1 MFVNR
6 RDVQIQWG
14 DCDPANIVYYPRYF
28 AMFDDS
34 TSVLFEAA
42 GFSKQDLVHKYGL
55 VGIPM
60 VDTRSKFYIP
70 STHGDWITI
79 ETKIESIKRS
89 SFEVKHNVYK
99 GDALAIEAFE
109 TRVLVGRDAALGIPE
124 RNALEFVPK
133 EIGGVPL
140 KVIVLDDGGD
150 PTTAT
155 TNARRFVTESK
166 ADIIMG
172 SALTPPTIAVS
183 NVANEAGIPHFG
195 LAPFPITPER
205 MKWSVAMPQPIPIVG
220 KVLYDHM
227 KAHKV
232 KTVGYIG
239 YSDSYGDLW
248 FNDLKAQGVPMGM
261 TIVDEERFARPDT
274 SVTGQVLKL
283 VAANPDAIL
292 VGASGTAAA
301 LPQTELRER
310 GYQGLIYQ
318 THGAASMDFIRIA
331 GKAAEGVLMAS
342 GPVMDP
348 EDQPDG
354 ALTKKPGLALN
365 AAYEAKYGP
374 NSRSQFAGHSYD
386 AFELLKRIIPVAL
399 KTAKPGTP
407 EFREAIRQAL
417 LSEKD
422 LAASQGVYNFTEKD
436 RYGVDDR
443 ARILLTVKDGK
454 YMMVKEP

>member
-1 MFVNR
+1 MR
-6 RDVQIQWG
+6 
-14 DCDPANIVYYPRYF
+14 
-28 AMFDDS
+28 
-34 TSVLFEAA
+34 
-42 GFSKQDLVHKYGL
+42 
-55 VGIPM
+55 
-60 VDTRSKFYIP
+60 KFYLSAAVIAAAFALP
-70 STHGDWITI
+70 ALPAAAQTSEITI
-79 ETKIESIKRS
+79 GISIS
-89 SFEVKHNVYK
+89 TT
-99 GDALAIEAFE
+99 GPA
-109 TRVLVGRDAALGIPE
+109 AALGIPE

-150 PTTAT
+150 PTNAT

-172 SALTPPTIAVS
+172 SSTTPPTIAVS

-195 LAPFPITPER
+195 LSPFPITPER
-205 MKWSVAMPQPIPIVG
+205 AKWSVDMPQPVPIMG
-220 KVLYDHM
+220 KVLYEHM
-227 KAHKV
+227 KAHGI

-248 FNDLKAQGVPMGM
+248 FNDFKNQAIPMGM
-261 TIVDEERFARPDT
+261 TLVDEERFARPDT
-274 SVTGQVLKL
+274 SVAGQVLKL

-301 LPQTELRER
+301 LPQTALRER
-310 GYQGLIYQ
+310 GYKGLIYQ
-318 THGAASMDFIRIA
+318 THGAASMDFIRIGGA
-331 GKAAEGVLMAS
+331 AAEGVIMAS
-342 GPVMDP
+342 GPVMNP
-348 EDQPDG
+348 EGQPDS

-386 AFELLKRIIPVAL
+386 AFEVLKRVIPTAL

-407 EFREAIRQAL
+407 EFREAIRQAF
-417 LSEKD
+417 LSEREI
-422 LAASQGVYNFTEKD
+422 AASQGVYNWTEKD
-436 RYGVDDR
+436 RAGLDDR

-454 YMMVKEP
+454 YVPAM

>member
-1 MFVNR
+1 MKKAFL
-6 RDVQIQWG
+6 
-14 DCDPANIVYYPRYF
+14 
-28 AMFDDS
+28 S
-34 TSVLFEAA
+34 AA
-42 GFSKQDLVHKYGL
+42 AL
-55 VGIPM
+55 
-60 VDTRSKFYIP
+60 P
-70 STHGDWITI
+70 SAA
-79 ETKIESIKRS
+79 
-89 SFEVKHNVYK
+89 
-99 GDALAIEAFE
+99 ALALTLALPGLPARAENNEIVIGITVTTTGPA
-109 TRVLVGRDAALGIPE
+109 AALGIPE
-124 RNALEFVPK
+124 RNALDFVPK
-133 EIGGVPL
+133 EIAGVPL

-155 TNARRFVTESK
+155 TNTRRFVTESK

-172 SALTPPTIAVS
+172 SSTTPPSIAVS

-205 MKWSVAMPQPIPIVG
+205 AKWSVDMPQPVPIMG
-220 KVLYDHM
+220 KVLYEHM
-227 KAHKV
+227 KKHNV

-248 FNDLKAQGVPMGM
+248 FNDFKTQGVPMGM

-292 VGASGTAAA
+292 VGASGTAAG
-301 LPQTELRER
+301 LPQTELRDR
-310 GYQGLIYQ
+310 GYKGLIYQ

-331 GKAAEGVLMAS
+331 GKAAEGVIMAS
-342 GPVMDP
+342 GPVMSP
-348 EDQPDG
+348 ETQPDS

-386 AFELLKRIIPVAL
+386 AFEVLKRVIPTAL

-407 EFREAIRQAL
+407 EFREAIRQAFL
-417 LSEKD
+417 TEREIP
-422 LAASQGVYNFTEKD
+422 ASQGVYNFTEKD
-436 RYGVDDR
+436 RYGLDDR
-443 ARILLTVKDGK
+443 SRIILTVKDGK
-454 YMMVKEP
+454 YVPAQ

>member
-1 MFVNR
+1 MR
-6 RDVQIQWG
+6 K
-14 DCDPANIVYYPRYF
+14 AYL
-28 AMFDDS
+28 A
-34 TSVLFEAA
+34 AA
-42 GFSKQDLVHKYGL
+42 GVIAMLASAPALAQ
-55 VGIPM
+55 
-60 VDTRSKFYIP
+60 TSE
-70 STHGDWITI
+70 ITI
-79 ETKIESIKRS
+79 GITTTTT
-89 SFEVKHNVYK
+89 
-99 GDALAIEAFE
+99 GP
-109 TRVLVGRDAALGIPE
+109 GAALGIPE

-172 SALTPPTIAVS
+172 SAVTPPTIAVS
-183 NVANEAGIPHFG
+183 NVANEAGVPHFG
-195 LAPFPITPER
+195 LAPFPVTPER
-205 MKWSVAMPQPIPIVG
+205 MKWSVVMPQPVPIMG
-220 KVLYDHM
+220 KVLYEHM
-227 KAHKV
+227 KAHNI

-248 FNDLKAQGVPMGM
+248 FNDLKTQGVPMGV

-331 GKAAEGVLMAS
+331 GKAAEGVIMAS
-342 GPVMDP
+342 GPVMSP
-348 EDQPDG
+348 ETQPDS
-354 ALTKKPGLALN
+354 ALTKAPGLALDK
-365 AAYEAKYGP
+365 AYEAKYGP

-386 AFELLKRIIPVAL
+386 AFEILKRVIPVAL

-417 LSEKD
+417 LTEKD
-422 LAASQGVYNFTEKD
+422 MAASQGVYNFTEKD
-436 RYGVDDR
+436 RSGLDDR
-443 ARILLTVKDGK
+443 ARIILTVKDGK
-454 YMMVKEP
+454 YVPAQ

>member
-1 MFVNR
+1 MKRLFLSAAAITLVSLSGSP
-6 RDVQIQWG
+6 VIAQ
-14 DCDPANIVYYPRYF
+14 
-28 AMFDDS
+28 
-34 TSVLFEAA
+34 TS
-42 GFSKQDLVHKYGL
+42 D
-55 VGIPM
+55 
-60 VDTRSKFYIP
+60 
-70 STHGDWITI
+70 ITI
-79 ETKIESIKRS
+79 GITIITT
-89 SFEVKHNVYK
+89 
-99 GDALAIEAFE
+99 GP
-109 TRVLVGRDAALGIPE
+109 GAALGIPE

-133 EIGGVPL
+133 EIAGYPL

-150 PTTAT
+150 PTNAT

-172 SALTPPTIAVS
+172 SSSTPSTIAVA

-195 LAPFPITPER
+195 LAPFPVTPER
-205 MKWSVAMPQPIPIVG
+205 AKWSVDMPQSVAIMG
-220 KVLYDHM
+220 KVLYAHM
-227 KAHKV
+227 KAHNI

-248 FNDLKAQGVPMGM
+248 FNDFKNQGVPLGM
-261 TIVDEERFARPDT
+261 TLVDEERFARPDT

-310 GYQGLIYQ
+310 GYKGLIYQ

-331 GKAAEGVLMAS
+331 GKAAEGVIMAS
-342 GPVMDP
+342 GPVMSP
-348 EDQPDG
+348 ETQPDS

-365 AAYEAKYGP
+365 AAYEAKYGA

-386 AFELLKRIIPVAL
+386 AFEVLKRVIPTAL

-407 EFREAIRQAL
+407 EFREAIRQAF
-417 LSEKD
+417 LSEREI
-422 LAASQGVYNFTEKD
+422 AASQGVYNFTEKD
-436 RYGVDDR
+436 RYGLDDR
-443 ARILLTVKDGK
+443 SRIILTVKDGK
-454 YMMVKEP
+454 YVPAM

>member
-1 MFVNR
+1 MKKAFLSAASIVAALALTG
-6 RDVQIQWG
+6 V
-14 DCDPANIVYYPRYF
+14 PAMAQSNEIVI
-28 AMFDDS
+28 
-34 TSVLFEAA
+34 
-42 GFSKQDLVHKYGL
+42 G
-55 VGIPM
+55 
-60 VDTRSKFYIP
+60 
-70 STHGDWITI
+70 ITI
-79 ETKIESIKRS
+79 VTT
-89 SFEVKHNVYK
+89 
-99 GDALAIEAFE
+99 GPA
-109 TRVLVGRDAALGIPE
+109 AALGIPE

-133 EIGGVPL
+133 EIAGVPL
-140 KVIVLDDGGD
+140 KVTVLDDAGD

-155 TNARRFVTESK
+155 TNTRRFVTEQK

-172 SALTPPTIAVS
+172 SSNTPATIAVS
-183 NVANEAGIPHFG
+183 NVANEAGIPHLG

-205 MKWSVAMPQPIPIVG
+205 AKWSVALPQPIPIMG
-220 KVLYDHM
+220 KVLYAHM
-227 KAHKV
+227 KAHNV

-248 FNDLKAQGVPMGM
+248 FNDFKAQGTPMGLQL
-261 TIVDEERFARPDT
+261 VDEERFARPDT

-292 VGASGTAAA
+292 VGASGTAAG
-301 LPQTELRER
+301 LPQKELRDR
-310 GYQGLIYQ
+310 GYKGLIYQ

-331 GKAAEGVLMAS
+331 GKSAEGVLMAS

-374 NSRSQFAGHSYD
+374 SSRSQFAGHAWD
-386 AFELLKRIIPVAL
+386 AFLILQRIIPTAL

-417 LSEKD
+417 LTEHD
-422 LAASQGVYNFTEKD
+422 IAASQGVYNFTEKD
-436 RYGVDDR
+436 RYGLDDR
-443 ARILLTVKDGK
+443 SRILLTVKDGK
-454 YMMVKEP
+454 YVLEK